1 MRTIIFSL
9 LVLLAACNEVE
20 KKPSTEK
27 PTSQSKHSESFNNSV
42 ENSLQAYDQLAEAFV
57 QWDSVSIP
65 RLAIEFKQTLEKID
79 TSLAK
84 GESARLTT
92 VKRELT
98 TIEGSHSLQT
108 KRQALNILSDHLFQY
123 LNSVQY
129 DKRELFLQ
137 ECPMAFNDTE
147 SGLWISGAD
156 SIRNPYLGMHHPKYK
171 SGMLKCGDNKDRIN
185 YTGIESKDEKEK

>member
-1 MRTIIFSL
+1 MRPIIFFIIIF
-9 LVLLAACNEVE
+9 LAACNDAE
-20 KKPSTEK
+20 KKPEPVKT
-27 PTSQSKHSESFNNSV
+27 PVQSKHSEAFNTAVDNSMK
-42 ENSLQAYDQLAEAFV
+42 AYDQLAEAFV

-65 RLAIEFKQTLEKID
+65 PLAIELKQNIEKID

-84 GESARLTT
+84 GESLRLTT

-98 TIEGSHSLQT
+98 TIEGNHPLSV
-108 KRQALNILSDHLFQY
+108 KRQALNLLSDHLFQY

-171 SGMLKCGDNKDRIN
+171 SGMLTCGDNKERIN
-185 YTGIESKDEKEK
+185 YTGIESKEEKEK

>member
-1 MRTIIFSL
+1 MRPIIFSIM
-9 LVLLAACNEVE
+9 VLLASCNDDE
-20 KKPSTEK
+20 KKPIPQTA
-27 PTSQSKHSESFNNSV
+27 PAQSKHSEAFNSSV
-42 ENSLQAYDQLAEAFV
+42 ENSLKAYDQLAEAFV

-65 RLAIEFKQTLEKID
+65 RLAIELKQNLDKID
-79 TSLAK
+79 TSQVK

-98 TIEGSHSLQT
+98 TLEGNHPLDT
-108 KRQALNILSDHLFQY
+108 KRHALNLLSDHLFQY

-185 YTGIESKDEKEK
+185 FTGMETKEEEK

>member
-1 MRTIIFSL
+1 MRIIILTLIVFLS
-9 LVLLAACNEVE
+9 ACNDEE
-20 KKPSTEK
+20 KKPSPEK
-27 PTSQSKHSESFNNSV
+27 PPAQSKHSEAFNTSV
-42 ENSLQAYDQLAEAFV
+42 ENSLKAYDLLAEAFV
-57 QWDSVSIP
+57 QWDSVSLP
-65 RLAIEFKQTLEKID
+65 RLAIELKENLEKID

-84 GESARLTT
+84 GESARLIT

-98 TIEGSHSLQT
+98 TIEGRHPLGT

-147 SGLWISGAD
+147 SGLWITGAD

-171 SGMLKCGDNKDRIN
+171 RGMLKCGENKDRIN

>member
-1 MRTIIFSL
+1 MRLFIFSL
-9 LVLLAACNEVE
+9 LVLLAACNDAE
-20 KKPSTEK
+20 KKPTPQIS
-27 PTSQSKHSESFNNSV
+27 PAQSKHSEAFNTSV
-42 ENSLQAYDQLAEAFV
+42 ENSLKAYDLLAEAFV

-65 RLAIEFKQTLEKID
+65 RLAIELKQNLEKID

-98 TIEGSHSLQT
+98 TIEGSHSLGV
-108 KRQALNILSDHLFQY
+108 KRLALNLISDHLFQY
-123 LNSVQY
+123 LKSVQY
-129 DKRELFLQ
+129 DKREVFLQ

-147 SGLWISGAD
+147 SGLWITGAD

-171 SGMLKCGDNKDRIN
+171 SGMLKCGENKDRIN
-185 YTGIESKDEKEK
+185 YTGIESKDEQEK